1 MTAQFDPF
9 NTLMEVQ
16 EDYQS
21 YVDSFQKIRNP
32 QIQAWIEQRRAEG
45 GLLWKPPYLQI
56 ALPFQVGDSLQTL
69 VAEGVL
75 HPGVLKFA
83 RSKIDQPDSAPIE
96 PYEHQVQAM
105 RKLQQGHNVILATGT
120 GSGKSF
126 GFGIPIVS
134 RALEMKARGI
144 KGIKAVIIYPMN
156 ALANNQYDD
165 FSARLD
171 GSGLT
176 IARYTGDTKS
186 SPEDA
191 LNDYRFLTQRE
202 KPYSCE
208 LLSRK
213 EIQDNPPD
221 ILMTNYVMLELLL
234 TRFEDR
240 TLFRHQGVLQFLVL
254 DEIHTYKGK
263 QGADVAALI
272 RRLKQHTGTIGKL
285 TCIGTSA
292 TVETAGGESSQEA
305 VAHFATSL
313 FGETFQADDVVGEK
327 YAPLPDNLTPEF
339 TALLASIRSK
349 PKSLQEVA
357 QEMHW
362 PEERVIEI
370 LEQNKVDFPFKIHEF
385 FSQGRPLYACVAPDF
400 HLNDRG
406 ERFCPDCAEQHKQ
419 SPTLPLVFC
428 RSCGTEFYSVVRLS
442 DGSLLPAELDSLSTE
457 GEVGYLM
464 LLGNDKTVDDIE
476 FPESWLT
483 PTGRIKKDRQENL
496 PREYQVCQQHGML
509 DHHCSSEK
517 SRAIFIPAPFLF
529 CPECGVEYD
538 GRSREFGKLFS
549 YGTVGR
555 STAIDLILGAEMR
568 NLPAGQRKIITF
580 SDNRQDTALQSAH
593 INSMARRIKFR
604 QQLYHTLV
612 SKQAFLQNG
621 TGIPF
626 NQIGIT
632 MFKVLEEE
640 NLLPDYQPNRENF
653 FGSRAMEIDRKYQR
667 YLEYLTLIELEGTHR
682 RLHQNLEDVGLLVVS
697 YDGLNEFAQHEPS
710 WQDTTYFSTL
720 NPDQRYDLLY
730 GILELMRQHLAI
742 KHEAIKD
749 FNQFRNDVID
759 ALSEDAKIHER
770 EFWGPIGYGD
780 DLPEG
785 GKFSS
790 YGITGSGTQLNRW
803 IRKSFPNLTPGEAG
817 GLLREAVDKLLTVG
831 NQYLVKQP
839 VIGYNHIHGEIL
851 AVNPENIILQL
862 DQAEEKQICPKCQSI
877 YHFHTL
883 KSCYKSNCKTA
894 LQLGNLTNNYYLRT
908 YTRPIAESVPL
919 NAREHSGQISGSER
933 IEIEQ
938 RFRNPDDN
946 LNVIV
951 CTPTMELGIDIGELN
966 AVAMRNVPP
975 SPSNYAQRAGR
986 AGRKGQPSMITA
998 YAGTGSARGP
1008 HDQYFYRFPEKMIS
1022 GIISVPRFRLDNPY
1036 LVKTHIHSLVLEV
1049 LAAGITKSQT
1059 GRLLAGLKLPEKI
1072 KEILVVK
1079 EEGYLMFP
1087 DLKSTWE
1094 HATETY
1100 ASELNQA
1107 VKEAFH
1113 QEMQVFPWFTEEYIS
1128 AVIANFVQDLDKAF
1142 TYWREEY
1149 KSLNNEF
1156 DQNNSFLK
1164 FKQSDKNLSDRNNT
1178 ISKRLEDMRE
1188 GESGWYTY
1196 RYLASQGFLPAYAF
1210 PQESVSLAFYESE
1223 EEISRDPSIA
1233 LSEYAPGNYVYYRGS
1248 SYQID
1253 SARAAAVEQ
1262 DSTLKKV
1269 LICPICEQVYLGTEA
1284 EGRAMCDCGADLT
1297 LTHPEKAMHI
1307 PNMAARRSEAI
1318 SAEEEERRR
1327 LGYEIT
1333 KHYRAG
1339 GHSLSYV
1346 LSGQHYIRADL
1357 YLENQANIFLMNHGA
1372 RKPDGNFFS
1381 FALCKR
1387 CGKWLRSEKDIEDH
1401 ISSLSKKGNC
1411 RSNATRNDLITD
1423 FGLMHELHCDV
1434 LIIEIP
1440 LPEAAKPE
1448 NFYKSLITAIH
1459 RGILIAFNLEEDEIG
1474 YFLAKNDSPKT
1485 PYRMIF
1491 YENTS
1496 GGTGSL
1502 ASMVERNAFK
1512 SVLEK
1517 AQEILHAHDENGCE
1531 KACYQC
1537 LLSFYNQRDHAYLDR
1552 HLALDWIEA
1561 LGEFEVKPVERFDQT
1576 YYDEMLKKCQW
1587 ESERIVLARIK
1598 QEKLPLPTDAQ
1609 KTIYASTEGYS
1620 IAVCD
1625 FFYEPKTLV
1634 FVDGS
1639 MHYLDFIQA
1648 ADDDKRKRLR
1658 ERGYRIVVID
1668 INNLDAG
1675 MEDLKRK
1682 IRV

>member
-1 MTAQFDPF
+1 MTEQFDPF
-9 NTLMEVQ
+9 HTLIEVQ

-21 YVDSFQKIRNP
+21 YVDSFQKVRNP
-32 QIQAWIEQRRAEG
+32 KIEAWIEQRKIEG

-56 ALPFQVGDSLQTL
+56 ALPFQPGDSLLTL
-69 VAEGVL
+69 VEEGVL

-96 PYEHQVQAM
+96 PYEHQVQAI
-105 RKLQQGHNVILATGT
+105 RKLHQGHNLILATGT

-191 LNDYRFLTQRE
+191 LNDYRFLTKRE
-202 KPYSCE
+202 NPYSCE

-292 TVETAGGESSQEA
+292 TVESAGGESSQEA
-305 VAHFATSL
+305 VAHFASNL
-313 FGETFQADDVVGEK
+313 FGETFRAEDVVGEK
-327 YAPLPDNLTPEF
+327 YAPLPEDLTPEF
-339 TALLASIRSK
+339 TALLAAIRSK
-349 PKSLQEVA
+349 PKSLQDVA
-357 QEMHW
+357 QEMQL

-370 LEQNKVDFPFKIHEF
+370 LDQNKAAFPTKVHEF
-385 FSQGRPLYACVAPDF
+385 FSQGRPLYACVAPNF

-406 ERFCPDCAEQHKQ
+406 ERFCPDCAEEHKQ

-428 RSCGTEFYSVVRLS
+428 RSCGAEFYNVVRLS
-442 DGSLLPAELDSLSTE
+442 DGSLLPADLDSLSTI
-457 GEVGYLM
+457 GEVGYLR
-464 LLGNDKTVDDIE
+464 LLDSDKTIEDIE
-476 FPESWLT
+476 IPESWHT
-483 PTGRIKKDRQENL
+483 ATGRIKKDRQENM
-496 PREYQVCQQHGML
+496 PRAYHVCQQHAML
-509 DHHCSSEK
+509 DHDCSSK
-517 SRAIFIPAPFLF
+517 KINAIFIPAPLLF

-538 GRSREFGKLFS
+538 GRTREFGKLFS

-568 NLPAGQRKIITF
+568 NLPPGQRKIIAF

-604 QQLYHTLV
+604 QQLYHTLA
-612 SKQAFLQNG
+612 SKQAFLQSG
-621 TGIPF
+621 IGIPF
-626 NQIGIT
+626 SQMGIT

-640 NLLPDYQPNRENF
+640 GLLPVFQTNQENT

-697 YDGLNEFAQHEPS
+697 YDGLYEFAQHEPS
-710 WQDTTYFSTL
+710 WQDTTYFRTMSA
-720 NPDQRYDLLY
+720 DQRYDLLY

-742 KHEAIKD
+742 KHEAIKG
-749 FNQFRNDVID
+749 FNQFRNDVIE
-759 ALSEDAKIHER
+759 ALSDEAKVHER
-770 EFWGPIGYGD
+770 EFWGPIGYSD
-780 DLPEG
+780 NAPEG
-785 GKFSS
+785 GKFAA

-803 IRKSFPNLTPGEAG
+803 IRKSFPNLVPNEAG
-817 GLLREAVDKLLTVG
+817 TLLREAFNKLFTIG
-831 NQYLVKQP
+831 NEYLVKQS
-839 VIGYNHIHGEIL
+839 VFGYNHIHGEL
-851 AVNPENIILQL
+851 FEVNPENIILQL
-862 DQAEEKQICPKCQSI
+862 DQAEEKQMCPKCHSI

-894 LQLGNLTNNYYLRT
+894 LQTGKLTNNYYLRT

-919 NAREHSGQISGSER
+919 NAREHSAQISGSER

-938 RFRNPDDN
+938 RFRNPDDD

-986 AGRKGQPSMITA
+986 AGRKGQPSLITA
-998 YAGTGSARGP
+998 YAGAGSARGP

-1022 GIISVPRFRLDNPY
+1022 GVISVPRFRLDNPY
-1036 LVKTHIHSLVLEV
+1036 LLTTHIHSLVLEV
-1049 LAAGITKSQT
+1049 LAAGIVNPQS
-1059 GRLLAGLKLPEKI
+1059 GRSLTGLKLPEKI
-1072 KEILVVK
+1072 KEILLVN
-1079 EEGYLMFP
+1079 EEGYPMFP

-1094 HATETY
+1094 RATEAY
-1100 ASELNQA
+1100 ASELNQT
-1107 VKEAFH
+1107 VKKAFN
-1113 QEMQVFPWFTEEYIS
+1113 QEMQTFPWLTDEYIS
-1128 AVIANFVQDLDKAF
+1128 EVIANFVQDLDKSF

-1149 KSLNNEF
+1149 KDLNNEF

-1188 GESGWYTY
+1188 GESIWYIY

-1223 EEISRDPSIA
+1223 EEISRIPSIA

-1262 DSTLKKV
+1262 DSTLIKV
-1269 LICPICEQVYLGTEA
+1269 LICPSCESVYLGNDA
-1284 EGRAMCDCGADLT
+1284 EGRAMCACGADLR
-1297 LTHPEKAMHI
+1297 LTNPKYAMHI

-1339 GHSLSYV
+1339 GHSLSYI
-1346 LSGQHYIRADL
+1346 LSGQHDIRANL

-1372 RKPDGNFFS
+1372 RKPDGNLFP

-1387 CGKWLRSEKDIEDH
+1387 CGKWLRSEKDLEDH
-1401 ISSLSKKGNC
+1401 ISNLSKKGNC
-1411 RSNATRNDLITD
+1411 RSNATRNDLITN

-1434 LIIEIP
+1434 IIIEIP
-1440 LPEAAKPE
+1440 LPEGGKPE
-1448 NFYKSLITAIH
+1448 SFYRSLITAIH

-1474 YFLAKNDSPKT
+1474 YFLAKNDSHET

-1502 ASMVERNAFK
+1502 ASMVERSAFK
-1512 SVLEK
+1512 LVVEK

-1561 LGEFEVKPVERFDQT
+1561 LGEFEINSVESFDQT
-1576 YYDEMLKKCQW
+1576 YYDELLEKCQW
-1587 ESERIVLARIK
+1587 GSERVVLERIK
-1598 QEKLPLPTDAQ
+1598 QMKLPLPNAAQ
-1609 KTIYASTEGYS
+1609 KTIYDSTAGYP
-1620 IAVCD
+1620 IATCD
-1625 FFYEPKTLV
+1625 FFYEPKMLV

-1639 MHYLDFIQA
+1639 VHYLDFIQA
-1648 ADDDKRKRLR
+1648 ADDYKRKRLR
-1658 ERGYRIVVID
+1658 ERGYRIVVINVD
-1668 INNLDAG
+1668 NLDAG

-1682 IRV
+1682 IGV

>member
-1 MTAQFDPF
+1 MTEQFDPF
-9 NTLMEVQ
+9 NTLKEVQ
-16 EDYQS
+16 GDYQS
-21 YVDSFQKIRNP
+21 YVSSFQKIRNP
-32 QIQAWIEQRRAEG
+32 KIEAWIEQRKVVG

-56 ALPFQVGDSLQTL
+56 ALPFQVGDSLPTL

-83 RSKIDQPDSAPIE
+83 RSKIDQLDSAPIE
-96 PYEHQVQAM
+96 PYEHQVQAI
-105 RKLQQGHNVILATGT
+105 RKLHQGHNVILATGT

-134 RALEMKARGI
+134 RVLEMKARGI

-156 ALANNQYDD
+156 ALANNQYED

-171 GSGLT
+171 ASGLT

-186 SPEDA
+186 SPEEA
-191 LNDYRFLTQRE
+191 LNDYRFLTKRE

-240 TLFRHQGVLQFLVL
+240 TLFRHKGVLQFLVL

-292 TVETAGGESSQEA
+292 TVETAGGETSQEA

-313 FGETFQADDVVGEK
+313 FGETFQADDVLGEK
-327 YAPLPDNLTPEF
+327 YAPLPENLTPEF
-339 TALLASIRSK
+339 TALLETIRSK
-349 PKSLQEVA
+349 PKSLLNIAE
-357 QEMHW
+357 EMDW
-362 PEERVIEI
+362 PEEQVIEI
-370 LEQNKVDFPFKIHEF
+370 LEQNKAAFPIKMHEF
-385 FSQGRPLYACVAPDF
+385 FSQGRPLYACVSPDF

-442 DGSLLPAELDSLSTE
+442 DGSLQPAELDSLNTE

-464 LLGNDKTVDDIE
+464 LLGDNKTIEDIE
-476 FPESWLT
+476 IPESWRT
-483 PTGRIKKDRQENL
+483 ATGNTKKNRQENM
-496 PREYQVCQQHGML
+496 PRAYQVCQQHATL

-517 SRAIFIPAPFLF
+517 SNAIFIPAPFLF

-538 GRSREFGKLFS
+538 GRTREFGKLFS

-555 STAIDLILGAEMR
+555 CTAIDLILGAEMR
-568 NLPAGQRKIITF
+568 NLPPGQRKIITF

-604 QQLYHTLV
+604 QQLYHTLA
-612 SKQAFLQNG
+612 SQRGFLQSG
-621 TGIPF
+621 AGIPF

-632 MFKVLEEE
+632 MFMVLAEEG
-640 NLLPDYQPNRENF
+640 LLPDYQQGKENI

-697 YDGLNEFAQHEPS
+697 YDGLNDFAQHEPS
-710 WQDTTYFSTL
+710 WQGTTYFRTL

-730 GILELMRQHLAI
+730 GILEIMRQHLAI
-742 KHEAIKD
+742 KHGAIKD

-770 EFWGPIGYGD
+770 EFWGPIGYSD
-780 DLPEG
+780 DAPEG
-785 GKFSS
+785 RNFTT
-790 YGITGSGTQLNRW
+790 YGITNGNTTLNRW
-803 IRKSFPNLTPGEAG
+803 VRKSFPNLTPNEAG
-817 GLLREAVDKLLTVG
+817 DLLREAIEKLLAVG
-831 NQYLVKQP
+831 NHYLVKQP
-839 VIGYNHIHGEIL
+839 VIGYNHIHGELIE
-851 AVNPENIILQL
+851 VNPENIILQL

-883 KSCYKSNCKTA
+883 RSCYKSNCKIT
-894 LQLGNLTNNYYLRT
+894 LQTGKLTNNYYLRT
-908 YTRPIAESVPL
+908 YTRSIAESVPL
-919 NAREHSGQISGSER
+919 NAREHSGQISGPER

-938 RFRNPDDN
+938 RFRNPDDD

-966 AVAMRNVPP
+966 AVAMRNIPP

-998 YAGTGSARGP
+998 YASASLARGP

-1022 GIISVPRFRLDNPY
+1022 GVISVPRFRLDNPY

-1049 LAAGITKSQT
+1049 LAAGIVNPQT
-1059 GRLLAGLKLPEKI
+1059 GRSLAGLKLPEKI
-1072 KEILVVK
+1072 KEILVLN
-1079 EEGYLMFP
+1079 EEGYPMFP

-1094 HATETY
+1094 NAIEAY
-1100 ASELNQA
+1100 APELTQA
-1107 VKEAFH
+1107 VKEAFR
-1113 QEMQVFPWFTEEYIS
+1113 QEMLDFQWLTEEYIRD
-1128 AVIANFVQDLDKAF
+1128 VIDYFVDDLENAF
-1142 TYWREEY
+1142 SYWREEY
-1149 KSLNNEF
+1149 KNLNSEF
-1156 DQNNSFLK
+1156 DQNNNSLK
-1164 FKQSDKNLSDRNNT
+1164 FNKSDKNLSDRNNT

-1223 EEISRDPSIA
+1223 EEINRDPSIA

-1253 SARAAAVEQ
+1253 SARTAAVEQ
-1262 DSTLKKV
+1262 DLTLIKV
-1269 LICPICEQVYLGTEA
+1269 LICPSCERVYLGNDA
-1284 EGRAMCDCGADLT
+1284 EGRAMCACGADLS
-1297 LTHPEKAMHI
+1297 LTHPEFAMHI

-1327 LGYEIT
+1327 LGYEIS

-1339 GHSLSYV
+1339 GHSFSFI
-1346 LSGQHYIRADL
+1346 LSGQHGIRADL

-1372 RKPDGNFFS
+1372 RKLDGNLS
-1381 FALCKR
+1381 PFALCKR

-1401 ISSLSKKGNC
+1401 ISTLSRKGNC
-1411 RSNATRNDLITD
+1411 RSNATHEDLITD

-1440 LPEAAKPE
+1440 LPDRGESE
-1448 NFYKSLITAIH
+1448 SFYRSLITAIH

-1502 ASMVERNAFK
+1502 SSMVESNAFK
-1512 SVLEK
+1512 LVLEK
-1517 AQEILHAHDENGCE
+1517 AQEILHVHDENGCE

-1561 LGEFEVKPVERFDQT
+1561 LGEFEIKPLDKFDQT
-1576 YYDEMLKKCQW
+1576 HFDELLSKCEW
-1587 ESERIVLARIK
+1587 DSERIVLEGIK
-1598 QEKLPLPTDAQ
+1598 QKRLKLPDEAQ
-1609 KTIYASTEGYS
+1609 KTIYDPTGFP
-1620 IAVCD
+1620 IAICD

-1639 MHYLDFIQA
+1639 VHYLDFIQA
-1648 ADDDKRKRLR
+1648 SDDDKRKRLR

-1668 INNLDAG
+1668 FYNLDAG
-1675 MEDLKRK
+1675 IGELKRK
-1682 IRV
+1682 VGD